1 MNNYRYVI
9 AFGGSLFVYI
19 SFGIVFFIFSHF
31 TYKKS
36 TPIQTQ
42 SAIMFDITQFHEP
55 QIKQN
60 TNIMPEQ
67 PIKQEMSKPIEQK
80 SIITKETAKR
90 RKEPKPIS
98 KSFEQSKQLKAP
110 SSSKNVNT
118 ASDAE
123 AMKQNKPQVATAKK
137 IDSSAFESMI
147 KHRIN
152 QYKFYPPIAK
162 NRGIEGVIQA
172 SFVILPNG
180 NIADI
185 SVSGP
190 NALKGAAREAITR
203 AFPID
208 VSNAPVSLPA
218 AMNISLRY
226 SLVSD

>member
-1 MNNYRYVI
+1 MI
-9 AFGGSLFVYI
+9 AFGGSVFVYI
-19 SFGIVFFIFSHF
+19 SFGIIFFIISHF
-31 TYKKS
+31 TYKKI

-42 SAIMFDITQFHEP
+42 SAIIFDVTQFQEP
-55 QIKQN
+55 QNKKN
-60 TNIMPEQ
+60 TKIMPEQ
-67 PIKQEMSKPIEQK
+67 PVKQETLKPIEQK
-80 SIITKETAKR
+80 SIITKETVKQP
-90 RKEPKPIS
+90 KEPKPIS
-98 KSFEQSKQLKAP
+98 QPLDQNKQTKALSSRTRVDKAEMKQSKPQAT
-110 SSSKNVNT
+110 NT
-118 ASDAE
+118 
-123 AMKQNKPQVATAKK
+123 TK

-147 KHRIN
+147 KNRIN

-180 NIADI
+180 NVSEI

-208 VSNAPVSLPA
+208 VRNSPVSLPA
-218 AMNISLRY
+218 TMHISLRY